1 MQVSLH
7 DLIRS
12 GGSRVINH
20 VVSIQQID
28 QYIIDVTKY
37 ERLQLRRFTDL
48 TERDPNFDNFRDEN
62 QLQDWQFIIEEERDR
77 LAEVCSEEEEM
88 ERGMEELEG
97 HGVMSPE
104 RTRFFTCRPHVIYG
118 FHLRDHTWNKL
129 LVRDVRWVPA
139 QEWGPS
145 QDMVVSE
152 SEKRLLERLLA
163 PRDLGPHETPHDLRE
178 SPRITMAIH
187 GPAGREGIDAVSIMA
202 KRRLYH
208 VRIATENG
216 AESTVGILQ
225 QAAGLA
231 SDWGCMVAIEATFGD
246 SSRRQSRDS
255 VNAALLRFLDAFKG
269 IVVLFLLEG
278 KVEPEIEQRLCA
290 KILFDYWNTSKSCR
304 RVLWEQYLNKF
315 TNYSNK
321 RKPRGQSLEDR
332 QYINKLA
339 ACNLSWDAIR
349 SLVDAVSH
357 KTSPLQGVDWDLL
370 IEMAEKKDRGY
381 SLPAAIIR

>member
-1 MQVSLH
+1 MISSRQVAAVL
-7 DLIRS
+7 LTMLL
-12 GGSRVINH
+12 
-20 VVSIQQID
+20 SIQQID
-28 QYIIDVTKY
+28 QYIIDVAKY
-37 ERLQLRRFTDL
+37 ERLQQRRFTDL
-48 TERDPNFDNFRDEN
+48 TERVPNFDNFRDEN

-77 LAEVCSEEEEM
+77 LVEVCSEEEEM

-118 FHLRDHTWNKL
+118 FHLRDHTWKKL

-145 QDMVVSE
+145 QDMVVRE
-152 SEKRLLERLLA
+152 SEKAFLQRLLA
-163 PRDLGPHETPHDLRE
+163 PQDPEPYETRPHDLRE

-187 GPAGREGIDAVSIMA
+187 GPAGRDGMDAVSIMA

-208 VRIATENG
+208 VRIATESG
-216 AESTVGILQ
+216 AESAVGTLQ
-225 QAAGLA
+225 QAARLA
-231 SDWGCMVAIEATFGD
+231 SDWGCMVAIEATFED
-246 SSRRQSRDS
+246 PSRRQSRES

-278 KVEPEIEQRLCA
+278 NVSMDPEIEQRLCA
-290 KILFDYWNTSKSCR
+290 NILFDYWNTPRAYR
-304 RVLWEQYLNKF
+304 RALWELYLHKF

-321 RKPRGQSLEDR
+321 PKPRGRSLENR
-332 QYINKLA
+332 EYIDKLA
-339 ACNLSWDAIR
+339 ALNLSWDAIR

-357 KTSPLQGVDWDLL
+357 KISPSQGVDWDLL
-370 IEMAEKKDRGY
+370 VEMAEKKDRGY
-381 SLPAAIIR
+381 LRPPAAIIR